1 MSQQNKP
8 PRVTTRS
15 QSRAG
20 IRPASTAPPE
30 NSDMMPGAMPQ
41 STAPEATAD
50 MGVQHPQPL
59 TAIPDTSI
67 NAIKGMTQTM
77 EEQVDALFP
86 EAQAVSQPSSINP
99 FRVVSSA
106 LRSGLLSVQ
115 RDNNWEMNRIMQSI
129 EHCEQHVHNQ
139 ADYIRR
145 IDAASKREGDA
156 SFIHARQFNSMV
168 VSIADHG
175 RGIQALSNSISDL
188 LTQMRTTNTAIEEQS
203 KQLVNL
209 QAQVTSFQER
219 VFSIPEQEEPQAE
232 ENEPSPAVEATQTQ
246 TPSFFRTRGQ
256 PQTSYH
262 RTQME
267 ESRAS
272 SRRSRTRKSGP
283 VSVGDRPG
291 NLLPVLLNTNQ
302 GNRTTQGEKEGSL
315 HLHPLSTFLRKFG

>member
-1 MSQQNKP
+1 MSQQNEP

-30 NSDMMPGAMPQ
+30 NKDMMPGAMPQ
-41 STAPEATAD
+41 STAPEAPANT
-50 MGVQHPQPL
+50 GLQHPQPL

-67 NAIKGMTQTM
+67 EAIKGMTQTM
-77 EEQVDALFP
+77 EEQADALFP

-115 RDNNWEMNRIMQSI
+115 RDNSQEMNKILQSI
-129 EHCEQHVHNQ
+129 EHCEQHVRNQ
-139 ADYIRR
+139 ANYIRR

-156 SFIHARQFNSMV
+156 SVIHACQLNSMV

-175 RGIQALSNSISDL
+175 RGIQALSNSILDL
-188 LTQMRTTNTAIEEQS
+188 LTQTRTTNTAIEEQS
-203 KQLVNL
+203 KQLANL

-232 ENEPSPAVEATQTQ
+232 EGELSPVVEAAQPE
-246 TPSFFRTRGQ
+246 TPSLLRTRGQ
-256 PQTSYH
+256 PRTPYH
-262 RTQME
+262 RTQAS
-267 ESRAS
+267 ESRPS
-272 SRRSRTRKSGP
+272 SRTRKNGP
-283 VSVGDRPG
+283 VSVGDRRG
-291 NLLPVLLNTNQ
+291 NLLPVLPHPNQ
-302 GNRTTQGEKEGSL
+302 GYQTLQGEKKGSL
-315 HLHPLSTFLRKFG
+315 HLHPPSTFLRKFG